1 MYRAVA
7 ALIAALMIVPI
18 AAFAQDPAPGEVC
31 VTDPE
36 GDFERGAERLDIT
49 EACYTPDGPDTVIE
63 LTFAGTGIQ
72 AGYWDGAKAISDH
85 SARQYGG
92 SFVAYGFNDT
102 YFGSCRLAAADDPD
116 GQASFEALQVDGQSV
131 FRWSGKTVCLPEGT
145 HTLTWTSRE
154 DWDDLT
160 PGGRVVDTLEGHVVT
175 VSHEGLQTT
184 VTADTRR
191 ISGPSRYETAV
202 AVTQDRFPN
211 GNDRLLLVNA
221 NTQVDALP
229 AATGFS
235 GVPLLYVP
243 ATGDIPTAVLD
254 EIARLNPREIIALGG
269 TAAVG
274 DDILARAQSVTEH
287 SAVGE

>member
-7 ALIAALMIVPI
+7 ALIAVLVIAPL
-18 AAFAQDPAPGEVC
+18 AAFAQDSPSEESC
-31 VTDPE
+31 VIDPE
-36 GDFERGAERLDIT
+36 GDVAQDAERLDIV
-49 EACYTPDGPDTVIE
+49 EACIGTDGSQTTVE
-63 LTFAGTGIQ
+63 LFFATTGVSP
-72 AGYWDGAKAISDH
+72 GYGWDGARAATSNEP
-85 SARQYGG
+85 SAR
-92 SFVAYGFNDT
+92 SLIANGFND
-102 YFGSCRLAAADDPD
+102 YAFGTCRTGEGDAE
-116 GQASFEALQVDGQSV
+116 FEVVEAGGRSS
-131 FRWSGKTVCLPEGT
+131 FRWTGSTLCLPEGT
-145 HTLTWTSRE
+145 HTLTWTSRQ

-160 PGGRVVDTLEGHVVT
+160 PGGRIVVTLDGHIVT
-175 VSHEGLQTT
+175 VSHDGLQST

-202 AVTQDRFPN
+202 AVTEDRFPN

-243 ATGDIPTAVLD
+243 SSGAIPTAVLD

-274 DDILARAQSVTEH
+274 DDVLAQAQAVTEH